1 MIVGGIRALLQ
12 QALHPVAMDGVAKN
26 SNFREDAWGRLQ
38 RTGDYVS
45 TLSFAPRKDAETL
58 AARVRSVHTK
68 LGLDDPHLLLWVHMS
83 LVDSFVDVALRSGL
97 ALAPQDLDQYV
108 LEMLTFAELVGI
120 NADSVPKNMGPG
132 INTAGNEL
140 FPSTTY
146 NDSLFFFASDGHPG
160 VGGLDIFKA
169 TITTS
174 TKETVKKW
182 GNVQNML
189 KPINSASNDYAMSIR
204 KDLKSGFFTSERSNP
219 KNRTYTPDIYSFSTP
234 PVSFDLTVIVSEV
247 GSKKKIEGAKVVV
260 NELTGA
266 N

>member
-1 MIVGGIRALLQ
+1 MSPELGLYSPDSVVWKVHSDPSMVVGGIRALLQ

-120 NADSVPKNMGPG
+120 NADSVPKNMQELKAYFENIAPELEASDDAKRAALFLAIPPMPTAIRFATPAAPAWATLSALATASLPQWARKLYAIPALPG
-132 INTAGNEL
+132 HDAITNTAL
-140 FPSTTY
+140 TATRSTLKLLPE
-146 NDSLFFFASDGHPG
+146 N
-160 VGGLDIFKA
+160 IFQPP
-169 TITTS
+169 I
-174 TKETVKKW
+174 
-182 GNVQNML
+182 L
-189 KPINSASNDYAMSIR
+189 K
-204 KDLKSGFFTSERSNP
+204 
-219 KNRTYTPDIYSFSTP
+219 
-234 PVSFDLTVIVSEV
+234 
-247 GSKKKIEGAKVVV
+247 GAKIRW
-260 NELTGA
+260 GIA
-266 N
+266 S

>member
-1 MIVGGIRALLQ
+1 MSPELGLYSPDSVVWKVHSDPSMVVGGIRALLQ

-120 NADSVPKNMGPG
+120 NADSVPKNMQ
-132 INTAGNEL
+132 EL
-140 FPSTTY
+140 KAYFENIAPE
-146 NDSLFFFASDGHPG
+146 LEASDDAKRAALFLAVPPMPTAIRFATPAAPAWATLSALATAALPQWARKLYAIPALPGHDTVTNAALVATRSTLKLLPEN
-160 VGGLDIFKA
+160 IFQPP
-169 TITTS
+169 IL
-174 TKETVKKW
+174 KEARTRW
-182 GNVQNML
+182 G
-189 KPINSASNDYAMSIR
+189 IAS
-204 KDLKSGFFTSERSNP
+204 
-219 KNRTYTPDIYSFSTP
+219 
-234 PVSFDLTVIVSEV
+234 
-247 GSKKKIEGAKVVV
+247 
-260 NELTGA
+260 
-266 N
+266 

>member
-1 MIVGGIRALLQ
+1 MSPELGLYSPDSVVWKVHSDPSMVVGGIRALLQ

-83 LVDSFVDVALRSGL
+83 LVDSFVDVAHRSGL

-120 NADSVPKNMGPG
+120 NADSVPKNMQELKAYFENIAPELEASDDAKRAALFLAIPPMPTAIRFATPAAPAWATLSALATASLPQWARKLYAIPALPG
-132 INTAGNEL
+132 HDAVTNTAL
-140 FPSTTY
+140 TATRSTLKLLPE
-146 NDSLFFFASDGHPG
+146 N
-160 VGGLDIFKA
+160 IFQPP
-169 TITTS
+169 I
-174 TKETVKKW
+174 
-182 GNVQNML
+182 L
-189 KPINSASNDYAMSIR
+189 K
-204 KDLKSGFFTSERSNP
+204 
-219 KNRTYTPDIYSFSTP
+219 
-234 PVSFDLTVIVSEV
+234 
-247 GSKKKIEGAKVVV
+247 GAKIRW
-260 NELTGA
+260 GIA
-266 N
+266 S